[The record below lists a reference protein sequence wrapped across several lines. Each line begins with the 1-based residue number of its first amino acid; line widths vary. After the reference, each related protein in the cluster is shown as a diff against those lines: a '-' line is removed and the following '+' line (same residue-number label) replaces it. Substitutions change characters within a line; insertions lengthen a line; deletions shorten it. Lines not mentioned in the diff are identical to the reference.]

1 MNVLKNECAISPA
14 WNPTKGG
21 TAPKL
26 VEFVAI
32 WDTGATNSVITQ
44 KVIDDC
50 GLAPTGMTKVR
61 GVHGVSQSETYLV
74 NIALPDKVVFAGMR
88 VTKGDFTGGD
98 ILIGMDII
106 NRGDFAVTNHDGTT
120 RFSYRVP
127 SQGYIDFVEEIK
139 QAKGVEVQA
148 ATRAERRR
156 AERQRK
162 KSGR

>member
-1 MNVLKNECAISPA
+1 M
-14 WNPTKGG
+14 
-21 TAPKL
+21 
-26 VEFVAI
+26 
-32 WDTGATNSVITQ
+32 
-44 KVIDDC
+44 
-50 GLAPTGMTKVR
+50 
-61 GVHGVSQSETYLV
+61 
-74 NIALPDKVVFAGMR
+74 NIALPDNVVFAGMR

-106 NRGDFAVTNHDGTT
+106 NRGDFAVTNHNGTT

-156 AERQRK
+156 AERQQK